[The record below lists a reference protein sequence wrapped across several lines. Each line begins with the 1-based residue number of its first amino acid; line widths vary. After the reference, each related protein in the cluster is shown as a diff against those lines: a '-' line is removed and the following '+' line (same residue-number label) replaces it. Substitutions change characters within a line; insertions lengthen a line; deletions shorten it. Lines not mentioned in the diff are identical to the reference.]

1 MLSDNRYNHEVIFH
15 GPLRVQLVEDILLKK
30 NFNRLFM
37 HWMYEVRRYMQHILV
52 YRIFR
57 TSRLWI
63 PLRTDEQLVSEA
75 ESKLNAK
82 SNSISRGYRETMRL
96 VSMCRR
102 SREKTGRRGSGFFGT
117 LFDAVVRPSKARE
130 EHEQARQAFFSESLE
145 EEEKALDLLLASKLD
160 SFLQCVLLQS
170 RDPSQKFFDSKFQPY
185 AERSIKEYTQLLV
198 KYYEDAWKQPSY
210 MVKAPDLTFTVIDG
224 K

>member
-1 MLSDNRYNHEVIFH
+1 
-15 GPLRVQLVEDILLKK
+15 
-30 NFNRLFM
+30 
-37 HWMYEVRRYMQHILV
+37 MQHILV

-210 MVKAPDLTFTVIDG
+210 MVKAPDLTFTGVCVCVG
-224 K
+224 AC